1 MPDLI
6 TFNEDVRPDWRTAFS
21 GPHSPSQGSPSS
33 FYVPE
38 RSIPVAVRVSL
49 NPEGQ
54 ELWLTFA
61 YPTELDP
68 PAAAGE
74 VRKLHTTVGK
84 SLVEVAL
91 DGRRDRVMWLL
102 IRPFELA
109 PESVRSF
116 CKQIP
121 AAGAIYRRQHP
132 EVNAY
137 HHIAIQATLD
147 YVVKELLPRIADA
160 LRQRMPPP
168 TGPAPGQA
176 TG

>member
-6 TFNEDVRPDWRTAFS
+6 TFNEDVRPAWRSAFS
-21 GPHSPSQGSPSS
+21 GPHTPSLGSPSS

-38 RSIPVAVRVSL
+38 RSIPIGVRVSL

-54 ELWLTFA
+54 ELRLIFV
-61 YPTELDP
+61 YPTEPDP
-68 PAAAGE
+68 PAIGDQGRALRA
-74 VRKLHTTVGK
+74 TVGK

-91 DGRRDRVMWLL
+91 DGRRDRVMWVL
-102 IRPFELA
+102 IKPFELA
-109 PESVRSF
+109 AESVRSF
-116 CKQIP
+116 CKLIP
-121 AAGAIYRRQHP
+121 TAGAVYRSQHP
-132 EVNAY
+132 EVNPY

-168 TGPAPGQA
+168 AGPAPEQP
-176 TG
+176 TS